1 VAGGIEHPVWMGV
14 AVGGTALGLLGLWM
28 GALVLAARL
37 QTRLSLAQGLVL
49 VTWPCWPALPA
60 LPLALAAGPDA
71 PLSLFR
77 LAVLLLIGGGL
88 ALLYTTGRVLF
99 DYWSITG
106 VPGWVLVPL
115 SLLSPLALVSATV
128 LVLAMRYGVSFAF
141 LWHLATL
148 T

>member
-1 VAGGIEHPVWMGV
+1 MGV

-28 GALVLAARL
+28 GAFVLAARGW
-37 QTRLSLAQGLVL
+37 TRLSGAQGLVL
-49 VTWPCWPALPA
+49 IVWPSWPALLI
-60 LPLALAAGPDA
+60 LPIALATGPDA
-71 PLSLFR
+71 PVSPSLS
-77 LAVLLLIGGGL
+77 ALLLLGGGGL
-88 ALLYTTGRVLF
+88 ALVYETRRVLF